1 VFVSNA
7 LIGLREGLEAALVV
21 VILVAFL
28 VKTDR
33 RWALRYVWIGV
44 GAAVA
49 LAVVI
54 GAALTFGTSELD
66 EETGELIGG
75 LASLL
80 AVVLVTGM
88 VFWMRA
94 VGRRFAGELT
104 GKLDRAL
111 GAGPLAIAAVAFLG
125 VGREGLESAL
135 FFYATVE
142 SAGET
147 GIGPALG
154 WVVGLGAAVAVGV
167 AIYVGAVRIDLT
179 RFFRWTGVGL
189 VIIAAGILAYAV
201 HELQEAGVLP
211 GGEVYAFDIRSV
223 LDPSSP
229 PAMVVRGIVNLRPRM
244 AVLELGAWAAYL
256 VVVLPLF
263 LRGVGRPGASATTT
277 RESVPARTTSA
288 SVEG

>member
-1 VFVSNA
+1 MFFSNA

-21 VILVAFL
+21 VILIAFL

-49 LAVVI
+49 LSVVI
-54 GAALTFGTSELD
+54 GAVLTFGTSGLDDRTAELV
-66 EETGELIGG
+66 GG

-88 VFWMRA
+88 IFWMRS

-111 GAGPLAIAAVAFLG
+111 DAGPFAIAAVAFLG

-147 GIGPALG
+147 GIAPALG
-154 WVVGLGAAVAVGV
+154 WVAGIGAAVALGI
-167 AIYVGAVRIDLT
+167 AIYLGAVRIDLAQ
-179 RFFRWTGVGL
+179 FFRWTGVGL
-189 VIIAAGILAYAV
+189 VIVAAGILAYAV

-211 GGEVYAFDIRSV
+211 GENVYAFDVRSTI
-223 LDPSSP
+223 DPTSP
-229 PAMVVRGIVNLRPRM
+229 LATVVRGIFNLRPRM
-244 AVLELGAWAAYL
+244 AVLEIGAWAAYL

-263 LRGVGRPGASATTT
+263 LRGVGRRPTATAAAAA
-277 RESVPARTTSA
+277 ESVPAAKR
-288 SVEG
+288 

>member
-1 VFVSNA
+1 VFFSNA

-21 VILVAFL
+21 VILIAFL

-49 LAVVI
+49 LSVVI
-54 GAALTFGTSELD
+54 GAVLTFGTSGLDDRTAELV
-66 EETGELIGG
+66 GG

-88 VFWMRA
+88 IFWMRS

-111 GAGPLAIAAVAFLG
+111 DAGPFAIAAVAFLG

-147 GIGPALG
+147 GIAPALG
-154 WVVGLGAAVAVGV
+154 WVVGIGAAVALGI
-167 AIYVGAVRIDLT
+167 AIYLGAVRIDLAQ
-179 RFFRWTGVGL
+179 FFRWTGVGL
-189 VIIAAGILAYAV
+189 VIVAAGILAYAV

-211 GGEVYAFDIRSV
+211 GENVYAFDLRSTI
-223 LDPSSP
+223 DPTSP
-229 PAMVVRGIVNLRPRM
+229 LAMVVRGIFNLRPRM
-244 AVLELGAWAAYL
+244 AVLEIGAWAAYL

-263 LRGVGRPGASATTT
+263 LRGVGRRPTATAAAAA
-277 RESVPARTTSA
+277 ESVPAAKR
-288 SVEG
+288 

>member
-1 VFVSNA
+1 VFFSNA

-21 VILVAFL
+21 VILIAFL

-49 LAVVI
+49 LSVVI
-54 GAALTFGTSELD
+54 GAVLTFGTSGLDDRTAELV
-66 EETGELIGG
+66 GG

-88 VFWMRA
+88 IFWMRS

-111 GAGPLAIAAVAFLG
+111 DAGPFAIAAVAFLG

-147 GIGPALG
+147 GIAPALG
-154 WVVGLGAAVAVGV
+154 WVVGIGAAVALGI
-167 AIYVGAVRIDLT
+167 AIYLGAVRIDLAQ
-179 RFFRWTGVGL
+179 FFRWTGVGL
-189 VIIAAGILAYAV
+189 VIVAAGILAYAV

-211 GGEVYAFDIRSV
+211 GENVYAFDLRSTI
-223 LDPSSP
+223 DPTSP
-229 PAMVVRGIVNLRPRM
+229 LAMVVRGILNLRPRM
-244 AVLELGAWAAYL
+244 AVLEIGAWAAYL

-263 LRGVGRPGASATTT
+263 LRGVGRRPTATAAAAA
-277 RESVPARTTSA
+277 ESVPAAKR
-288 SVEG
+288 

>member
-1 VFVSNA
+1 MFFSNA

-21 VILVAFL
+21 VILIAFL

-49 LAVVI
+49 LSVVI
-54 GAALTFGTSELD
+54 GAVLTFGTSGLDDRTAELV
-66 EETGELIGG
+66 GG

-88 VFWMRA
+88 IFWMRS

-111 GAGPLAIAAVAFLG
+111 DAGPFAIAAVAFLG

-147 GIGPALG
+147 GIAPALG
-154 WVVGLGAAVAVGV
+154 WVVGIGAAVALGI
-167 AIYVGAVRIDLT
+167 AIYLGAVRIDLAQ
-179 RFFRWTGVGL
+179 FFRWTGVGL
-189 VIIAAGILAYAV
+189 VIVAAGILAYAV

-211 GGEVYAFDIRSV
+211 GENVYAFDVRSTI
-223 LDPSSP
+223 DPTSP
-229 PAMVVRGIVNLRPRM
+229 LAMVVRGILNLRPRM
-244 AVLELGAWAAYL
+244 AVLEIGAWAAYL

-263 LRGVGRPGASATTT
+263 LRGVGRRPTATAAAAA
-277 RESVPARTTSA
+277 ESVPAAKR
-288 SVEG
+288 

>member
-1 VFVSNA
+1 VFFSNA

-21 VILVAFL
+21 VILIAFL

-49 LAVVI
+49 LSVVI
-54 GAALTFGTSELD
+54 GAVLTFGTSGLDDRTAELV
-66 EETGELIGG
+66 GG

-88 VFWMRA
+88 IFWMRS

-111 GAGPLAIAAVAFLG
+111 DAGPFAIAAVAFLG

-147 GIGPALG
+147 GISPALG
-154 WVVGLGAAVAVGV
+154 WVVGIGAAVALGIAV
-167 AIYVGAVRIDLT
+167 YLGAVRIDLAQ
-179 RFFRWTGVGL
+179 FFRWTGVGL
-189 VIIAAGILAYAV
+189 VIVAAGILAYAV

-211 GGEVYAFDIRSV
+211 GENVYAFDVRSTI
-223 LDPSSP
+223 DPTSP
-229 PAMVVRGIVNLRPRM
+229 LATVVRGIFNLRPRM
-244 AVLELGAWAAYL
+244 AVLEIGAWAAYL

-263 LRGVGRPGASATTT
+263 LRGVGRRPTATAAAAA
-277 RESVPARTTSA
+277 ESVPAAKR
-288 SVEG
+288 

>member
-1 VFVSNA
+1 MFFSNA

-21 VILVAFL
+21 VILIAFL

-49 LAVVI
+49 LSVVI
-54 GAALTFGTSELD
+54 GAVLTFGTSGLDDRTAELV
-66 EETGELIGG
+66 GG

-88 VFWMRA
+88 IFWMRS

-111 GAGPLAIAAVAFLG
+111 DAGPFAIAAVAFLG

-142 SAGET
+142 SADET
-147 GIGPALG
+147 DIAPALG
-154 WVVGLGAAVAVGV
+154 WVVGIGAAVALGI
-167 AIYVGAVRIDLT
+167 AIYLGAVRIDLAQ
-179 RFFRWTGVGL
+179 FFRWTGVGL
-189 VIIAAGILAYAV
+189 VIVAAGILAYAV

-211 GGEVYAFDIRSV
+211 GENVYAFDLRSTI
-223 LDPSSP
+223 DPTSP
-229 PAMVVRGIVNLRPRM
+229 LAMVVRGILNLRPRI
-244 AVLELGAWAAYL
+244 AVLEIGAWAAYL

-263 LRGVGRPGASATTT
+263 LRGVGRRPTATAAAAA
-277 RESVPARTTSA
+277 ESVPAAKR
-288 SVEG
+288 

>member
-1 VFVSNA
+1 MFFTNA

-21 VILVAFL
+21 VILIAFL

-49 LAVVI
+49 LSVVI
-54 GAALTFGTSELD
+54 GAVLTFGTSGLDDRTAELV
-66 EETGELIGG
+66 GG

-88 VFWMRA
+88 IFWMRS

-111 GAGPLAIAAVAFLG
+111 DAGPFAIAAVAFLG

-147 GIGPALG
+147 GIAPALG
-154 WVVGLGAAVAVGV
+154 WVVGIGAAVALGI
-167 AIYVGAVRIDLT
+167 AIYLGAVRIDLAT
-179 RFFRWTGVGL
+179 FFRWTGVGL
-189 VIIAAGILAYAV
+189 VVVAAGILAYAV

-211 GGEVYAFDIRSV
+211 GEKVYAFDVRSIIAP
-223 LDPSSP
+223 DSP
-229 PAMVVRGIVNLRPRM
+229 LAAVVRGIFNLRPRM
-244 AVLELGAWAAYL
+244 AVLEIGAWAAYL

-263 LRGVGRPGASATTT
+263 LRGVGRRPTATAAAAA
-277 RESVPARTTSA
+277 ESVPAAKR
-288 SVEG
+288 

>member
-1 VFVSNA
+1 MFFTNA

-21 VILVAFL
+21 VILIAFL

-49 LAVVI
+49 LSVVI
-54 GAALTFGTSELD
+54 GAVLTFGTSGLDDRTAELV
-66 EETGELIGG
+66 GG

-88 VFWMRA
+88 IFWMRS

-111 GAGPLAIAAVAFLG
+111 DAGPFAIAAVAFLG

-147 GIGPALG
+147 GIAPALG
-154 WVVGLGAAVAVGV
+154 WVVGIGAAVALGI
-167 AIYVGAVRIDLT
+167 AIYLGAVRIDLA

-189 VIIAAGILAYAV
+189 VIVAAGILAYAV

-211 GGEVYAFDIRSV
+211 GENVYAFDLRSTI
-223 LDPSSP
+223 DPTSP
-229 PAMVVRGIVNLRPRM
+229 LAMVVRGILNLRPRM
-244 AVLELGAWAAYL
+244 AVLEIGAWAAYL

-263 LRGVGRPGASATTT
+263 LRGVGRRPTATAAAAA
-277 RESVPARTTSA
+277 ESVPAAKR
-288 SVEG
+288 

>member
-1 VFVSNA
+1 VFFSNA

-21 VILVAFL
+21 VILIAFL

-49 LAVVI
+49 LSVVI
-54 GAALTFGTSELD
+54 GAVLTFGTSGLDDRTAELV
-66 EETGELIGG
+66 GG

-88 VFWMRA
+88 IFWMRS

-111 GAGPLAIAAVAFLG
+111 DAGPFAIAAVAFLG

-147 GIGPALG
+147 GIAPALG
-154 WVVGLGAAVAVGV
+154 WVVGIGAAVALGI
-167 AIYVGAVRIDLT
+167 AIYLGAVRIDLA

-189 VIIAAGILAYAV
+189 VIVAAGILAYAV

-211 GGEVYAFDIRSV
+211 GENVYAFDLRSTI
-223 LDPSSP
+223 DPTSP
-229 PAMVVRGIVNLRPRM
+229 LAMVVRGILNLRPRM
-244 AVLELGAWAAYL
+244 AVLEIGAWAAYL

-263 LRGVGRPGASATTT
+263 LRGVGRRPTATAAAAA
-277 RESVPARTTSA
+277 ESVPAAKR
-288 SVEG
+288 

>member
-1 VFVSNA
+1 MFFSNA

-21 VILVAFL
+21 VILIAFL

-49 LAVVI
+49 LSVVI
-54 GAALTFGTSELD
+54 GAVLTFGTSGLDDRTAELV
-66 EETGELIGG
+66 GG

-88 VFWMRA
+88 IFWMRS

-111 GAGPLAIAAVAFLG
+111 DAGPFAIAAVAFLG

-147 GIGPALG
+147 GIAPALG
-154 WVVGLGAAVAVGV
+154 WVVGIGAAVALGI
-167 AIYVGAVRIDLT
+167 AIYLGAVRIDLAQ
-179 RFFRWTGVGL
+179 FFRWTGVGL
-189 VIIAAGILAYAV
+189 VIVAAGILAYAV

-211 GGEVYAFDIRSV
+211 GENVYAFDVRSTI
-223 LDPSSP
+223 DPTSP
-229 PAMVVRGIVNLRPRM
+229 LAMVVRGIFNLRPRM
-244 AVLELGAWAAYL
+244 AVLEIGAWAAYL

-263 LRGVGRPGASATTT
+263 LRGVGRRPTATAAAAA
-277 RESVPARTTSA
+277 ESVPAAKR
-288 SVEG
+288 

>member
-1 VFVSNA
+1 MFFTNA

-21 VILVAFL
+21 VNLIAFL

-49 LAVVI
+49 LSVVI
-54 GAALTFGTSELD
+54 GAVLTFGTSGLDDRTAELV
-66 EETGELIGG
+66 GG

-88 VFWMRA
+88 IFWMRS

-111 GAGPLAIAAVAFLG
+111 DAGPFAIAAVAFLG

-147 GIGPALG
+147 GIAPALG
-154 WVVGLGAAVAVGV
+154 WVVGIGAAVALGI
-167 AIYVGAVRIDLT
+167 AIYLGAVRIDLAQ
-179 RFFRWTGVGL
+179 FFRWTGVGL
-189 VIIAAGILAYAV
+189 VIVAAGILAYAV

-211 GGEVYAFDIRSV
+211 GENVYAFDVRSTI
-223 LDPSSP
+223 DPTSP
-229 PAMVVRGIVNLRPRM
+229 LATVVRGIFNLRPRM
-244 AVLELGAWAAYL
+244 AVLEIGAWAAYL

-263 LRGVGRPGASATTT
+263 LRGVGRRPTATAAAAA
-277 RESVPARTTSA
+277 ESVPAAKR
-288 SVEG
+288 

>member
-1 VFVSNA
+1 VFFSNA

-21 VILVAFL
+21 VILIAFL

-49 LAVVI
+49 LSVVI
-54 GAALTFGTSELD
+54 GAVLTFGTSGLDDRTAELV
-66 EETGELIGG
+66 GG

-88 VFWMRA
+88 IFWMRS

-111 GAGPLAIAAVAFLG
+111 DAGPFAIAAVAFLG

-147 GIGPALG
+147 GIAPALG
-154 WVVGLGAAVAVGV
+154 WVVGIGAAVALGI
-167 AIYVGAVRIDLT
+167 AIYLGAVRIDLA

-189 VIIAAGILAYAV
+189 VIVAAGILAYAV

-211 GGEVYAFDIRSV
+211 GENVYAFDLRSTI
-223 LDPSSP
+223 DPTSP
-229 PAMVVRGIVNLRPRM
+229 LAMVVRGIFNLRPRM
-244 AVLELGAWAAYL
+244 AVLEIGAWAAYL

-263 LRGVGRPGASATTT
+263 LRGVGRRPTATAAAAA
-277 RESVPARTTSA
+277 ESVPAAKR
-288 SVEG
+288 

>member
-1 VFVSNA
+1 MFFSNA

-21 VILVAFL
+21 VILIAFL

-49 LAVVI
+49 LSVVI
-54 GAALTFGTSELD
+54 GAVLTFGTSGLDDRTAELV
-66 EETGELIGG
+66 GG

-88 VFWMRA
+88 IFWMRS

-111 GAGPLAIAAVAFLG
+111 DAGPFAIAAVAFLG

-147 GIGPALG
+147 GIAPALG
-154 WVVGLGAAVAVGV
+154 WVAGIGAAVALGI
-167 AIYVGAVRIDLT
+167 AIYLGAVRIDLAQ
-179 RFFRWTGVGL
+179 FFRWTGVGL
-189 VIIAAGILAYAV
+189 VIVAAGLLADACLLYT
-201 HELQEAGVLP
+201 
-211 GGEVYAFDIRSV
+211 S
-223 LDPSSP
+223 PS
-229 PAMVVRGIVNLRPRM
+229 PRD
-244 AVLELGAWAAYL
+244 
-256 VVVLPLF
+256 
-263 LRGVGRPGASATTT
+263 S
-277 RESVPARTTSA
+277 
-288 SVEG
+288 

>member
-1 VFVSNA
+1 VFFSNA

-21 VILVAFL
+21 VILIAFL
-28 VKTDR
+28 VKTNR

-49 LAVVI
+49 LSVVI
-54 GAALTFGTSELD
+54 GAVLTFGTSGLDDRTAELV
-66 EETGELIGG
+66 GG

-88 VFWMRA
+88 IFWMRS

-111 GAGPLAIAAVAFLG
+111 DAGPFAIAAVAFLG

-147 GIGPALG
+147 GIAPALG
-154 WVVGLGAAVAVGV
+154 WVVGIGAAVALGI
-167 AIYVGAVRIDLT
+167 AIYLGAVRIDLAQ
-179 RFFRWTGVGL
+179 FFRWTGVGL
-189 VIIAAGILAYAV
+189 VIVAAGILAYAV

-211 GGEVYAFDIRSV
+211 GENVYAFDLRSTI
-223 LDPSSP
+223 DPTSP
-229 PAMVVRGIVNLRPRM
+229 LAMVVRGIFNLRPRM
-244 AVLELGAWAAYL
+244 AVLEIGAWAAYL

-263 LRGVGRPGASATTT
+263 LRGVGRRPTATAAAAA
-277 RESVPARTTSA
+277 ESVPAAKR
-288 SVEG
+288 

>member
-1 VFVSNA
+1 VFFSNA

-21 VILVAFL
+21 VILIAFL

-49 LAVVI
+49 LSVVI
-54 GAALTFGTSELD
+54 GAVLTFGTSGLDDRTAELV
-66 EETGELIGG
+66 GG

-88 VFWMRA
+88 IFWMRS

-111 GAGPLAIAAVAFLG
+111 DAGPFAIAAVAFLG

-147 GIGPALG
+147 GIAPALG
-154 WVVGLGAAVAVGV
+154 WVVGIGAAVALGI
-167 AIYVGAVRIDLT
+167 AIYLGAVRIDLA

-189 VIIAAGILAYAV
+189 VIVAAGILAYAV

-211 GGEVYAFDIRSV
+211 GENVYAFDVRSTI
-223 LDPSSP
+223 DPTSP
-229 PAMVVRGIVNLRPRM
+229 LATVVRGIFNLRPRM
-244 AVLELGAWAAYL
+244 AVLEIGAWAAYL

-263 LRGVGRPGASATTT
+263 LRGVGRRPTATAAAAA
-277 RESVPARTTSA
+277 ESVPAAKR
-288 SVEG
+288 

>member
-1 VFVSNA
+1 MFFSNA

-21 VILVAFL
+21 VILIAFL

-49 LAVVI
+49 LSVVI
-54 GAALTFGTSELD
+54 GAVLTFGTSGLDDRTAELV
-66 EETGELIGG
+66 GG
-75 LASLL
+75 TTMLL
-80 AVVLVTGM
+80 AVLVLTGM
-88 VFWMRA
+88 IFWMRS

-111 GAGPLAIAAVAFLG
+111 DAGPFAIAAVAFLG

-147 GIGPALG
+147 GIAPALG
-154 WVVGLGAAVAVGV
+154 WVVGIGAAVALGI
-167 AIYVGAVRIDLT
+167 AIYLGAVRIDLAQ
-179 RFFRWTGVGL
+179 FFRWTGVGL
-189 VIIAAGILAYAV
+189 VIVAAGILAYAV

-211 GGEVYAFDIRSV
+211 GENVYAFDVRSTI
-223 LDPSSP
+223 DPTSP
-229 PAMVVRGIVNLRPRM
+229 LAMVVRGIFNLRPRM
-244 AVLELGAWAAYL
+244 AVLEIGAWAAYL

-263 LRGVGRPGASATTT
+263 LRGVGRRPTATAAAAA
-277 RESVPARTTSA
+277 ESVPAAKR
-288 SVEG
+288 

>member
-1 VFVSNA
+1 MFFTNA
-7 LIGLREGLEAALVV
+7 LNGLREGLEAALVV
-21 VILVAFL
+21 VILIAFL

-49 LAVVI
+49 LSVVI
-54 GAALTFGTSELD
+54 GAVLTFGTSGLDDRTAELV
-66 EETGELIGG
+66 GG

-88 VFWMRA
+88 IFWMRS

-111 GAGPLAIAAVAFLG
+111 DAGPFAIAAVAFLG

-147 GIGPALG
+147 GIAPALG
-154 WVVGLGAAVAVGV
+154 WVVGIGAAVALGI
-167 AIYVGAVRIDLT
+167 AIYLGAVRIDLAQ
-179 RFFRWTGVGL
+179 FFRWTGVGL
-189 VIIAAGILAYAV
+189 VIVAAGILAYAV

-211 GGEVYAFDIRSV
+211 GENVYAFDVRSTI
-223 LDPSSP
+223 DPTSP
-229 PAMVVRGIVNLRPRM
+229 LATVVRGIFNLRPRM
-244 AVLELGAWAAYL
+244 AVLEIGAWATYL

-263 LRGVGRPGASATTT
+263 LRGVGRRPTATAAAAA
-277 RESVPARTTSA
+277 ESVPAAKR
-288 SVEG
+288 

>member
-1 VFVSNA
+1 MFFSNA

-21 VILVAFL
+21 VILIAFL

-49 LAVVI
+49 LSVVI
-54 GAALTFGTSELD
+54 GAVLTFGTSGLDDRTAELV
-66 EETGELIGG
+66 GG

-88 VFWMRA
+88 IFWMRS

-111 GAGPLAIAAVAFLG
+111 DAGPFAIAAVAFLG

-147 GIGPALG
+147 GIAPALG
-154 WVVGLGAAVAVGV
+154 WVVGIGAAVALGI
-167 AIYVGAVRIDLT
+167 AIYLGAVRIDLAQ
-179 RFFRWTGVGL
+179 FFRWTGVGL
-189 VIIAAGILAYAV
+189 VIVAAGILAYAV

-211 GGEVYAFDIRSV
+211 GENVYAFDLRSTI
-223 LDPSSP
+223 DPTSP
-229 PAMVVRGIVNLRPRM
+229 LAMVVRGILNLRPRM
-244 AVLELGAWAAYL
+244 AVLEIGAWAAYL
-256 VVVLPLF
+256 IVVMPLF
-263 LRGVGRPGASATTT
+263 LRGVGSPKPTTEPA
-277 RESVPARTTSA
+277 REAVPASHPAREA
-288 SVEG
+288 

>member
-1 VFVSNA
+1 MFFSNA

-21 VILVAFL
+21 VILIAFL

-49 LAVVI
+49 LSVVI
-54 GAALTFGTSELD
+54 GAVLTFGTSGLDDRTAELV
-66 EETGELIGG
+66 GG

-88 VFWMRA
+88 IFWMRS

-111 GAGPLAIAAVAFLG
+111 DAGPFAIAAVAFLG

-147 GIGPALG
+147 GIAPALG
-154 WVVGLGAAVAVGV
+154 WVVGIGAAVALGI
-167 AIYVGAVRIDLT
+167 AIYLGAVRIDLAQ
-179 RFFRWTGVGL
+179 FFRWTGVGL
-189 VIIAAGILAYAV
+189 VIVAAGILAYAV

-211 GGEVYAFDIRSV
+211 GENVYAFDLRSTI
-223 LDPSSP
+223 DPTSP
-229 PAMVVRGIVNLRPRM
+229 LATVVRGIFNLRPRM
-244 AVLELGAWAAYL
+244 AVLEIGAWAAYL

-263 LRGVGRPGASATTT
+263 LRGVGRRPTATAAAAA
-277 RESVPARTTSA
+277 ESVPAAKR
-288 SVEG
+288 

>member
-1 VFVSNA
+1 VFFSNA

-21 VILVAFL
+21 VILIAFL

-49 LAVVI
+49 LSVVI
-54 GAALTFGTSELD
+54 GAVLTFGTSGLDDRTAELV
-66 EETGELIGG
+66 GG

-88 VFWMRA
+88 IFWMRS

-111 GAGPLAIAAVAFLG
+111 DAGPFAIAAVAFLG

-147 GIGPALG
+147 GIAPALG
-154 WVVGLGAAVAVGV
+154 WVVGIGAAVALGI
-167 AIYVGAVRIDLT
+167 AIYLGAVRIDLAQ
-179 RFFRWTGVGL
+179 FFRWTGVGL
-189 VIIAAGILAYAV
+189 VIVAAGILAYAV

-211 GGEVYAFDIRSV
+211 GENVYAFDVRSTI
-223 LDPSSP
+223 DPTSP
-229 PAMVVRGIVNLRPRM
+229 LATVVRGIFNLRPRM
-244 AVLELGAWAAYL
+244 AVLEIGAWAAYL

-263 LRGVGRPGASATTT
+263 LRGVGRRPTATAAAAA
-277 RESVPARTTSA
+277 ESVPAAKR
-288 SVEG
+288 

>member
-1 VFVSNA
+1 MFFSNA

-21 VILVAFL
+21 VILIAFL

-49 LAVVI
+49 LSVVI
-54 GAALTFGTSELD
+54 GAVLTFGTSGLDDRTAELV
-66 EETGELIGG
+66 GG

-88 VFWMRA
+88 IFWMRS

-111 GAGPLAIAAVAFLG
+111 DAGPFAIAAVAFLG

-147 GIGPALG
+147 GIAPALG
-154 WVVGLGAAVAVGV
+154 WVVGIGAAVALGI
-167 AIYVGAVRIDLT
+167 AIYLGAVRIDLAQ
-179 RFFRWTGVGL
+179 FFRWTGVGL
-189 VIIAAGILAYAV
+189 VIVAAGILAYAV

-211 GGEVYAFDIRSV
+211 GENVYAFDLRSTI
-223 LDPSSP
+223 DPTSP
-229 PAMVVRGIVNLRPRM
+229 LAMVVRGIFNLRPRM
-244 AVLELGAWAAYL
+244 AVLEIGAWAAYL
-256 VVVLPLF
+256 LSLIHISEPT
-263 LRGVGRPGASATTT
+263 RPY
-277 RESVPARTTSA
+277 
-288 SVEG
+288 

>member
-1 VFVSNA
+1 MFFSNA

-21 VILVAFL
+21 VILIAFL

-49 LAVVI
+49 LSVVI
-54 GAALTFGTSELD
+54 GAVLPFGTSGLD
-66 EETGELIGG
+66 DRTAEPAGG

-88 VFWMRA
+88 IFWMRS

-111 GAGPLAIAAVAFLG
+111 DAGPFAIAAVAFLG

-147 GIGPALG
+147 GIAPALG
-154 WVVGLGAAVAVGV
+154 WVAGIGAAVALGI
-167 AIYVGAVRIDLT
+167 AIYLGAVRIDLAQ
-179 RFFRWTGVGL
+179 FFRWTGVGL
-189 VIIAAGILAYAV
+189 VIVAAGILAYAV

-211 GGEVYAFDIRSV
+211 GENVYAFDVRSTI
-223 LDPSSP
+223 DPTSP
-229 PAMVVRGIVNLRPRM
+229 LAMVVRGILNLRPRM
-244 AVLELGAWAAYL
+244 AVLEIGAWAAYL

-263 LRGVGRPGASATTT
+263 LRGVGRRPTATAAAAA
-277 RESVPARTTSA
+277 ESVPAAKR
-288 SVEG
+288 

>member
-1 VFVSNA
+1 MFFTNA

-21 VILVAFL
+21 VILIAFL

-49 LAVVI
+49 LSVVI
-54 GAALTFGTSELD
+54 GAVLTFGTSGLD
-66 EETGELIGG
+66 DRTAEMVGG

-88 VFWMRA
+88 IFWMRS

-111 GAGPLAIAAVAFLG
+111 DAGPFAIAAVAVLG

-147 GIGPALG
+147 GIAPALG
-154 WVVGLGAAVAVGV
+154 WVVGIGAAVALGI
-167 AIYVGAVRIDLT
+167 AIYLGAVRIDLAQ
-179 RFFRWTGVGL
+179 FFRWTGVGL
-189 VIIAAGILAYAV
+189 VIVAAGILAYAV

-211 GGEVYAFDIRSV
+211 GENVYAFDVRSTI
-223 LDPSSP
+223 DPTSP
-229 PAMVVRGIVNLRPRM
+229 LATVVRGIFNLRPRM
-244 AVLELGAWAAYL
+244 AVLEIGAWAAYL

-263 LRGVGRPGASATTT
+263 LRGVGRRPTATAAAAA
-277 RESVPARTTSA
+277 ESVPAAKR
-288 SVEG
+288 

>member
-1 VFVSNA
+1 MFFSNA

-21 VILVAFL
+21 VILIAFL
-28 VKTDR
+28 VKTNR

-49 LAVVI
+49 LSVVI
-54 GAALTFGTSELD
+54 GAVLTFGTSGLDDRTAELV
-66 EETGELIGG
+66 GG

-88 VFWMRA
+88 IFWMRS

-111 GAGPLAIAAVAFLG
+111 DAGPFAIAAVAFLG

-147 GIGPALG
+147 GIAPALG
-154 WVVGLGAAVAVGV
+154 WVVGIGAAVALGI
-167 AIYVGAVRIDLT
+167 AIYLGAVRIDLAQ
-179 RFFRWTGVGL
+179 FFRWTGVGL
-189 VIIAAGILAYAV
+189 VIVAAGILAYAV

-211 GGEVYAFDIRSV
+211 GENVYAFDLRSTI
-223 LDPSSP
+223 DPTSP
-229 PAMVVRGIVNLRPRM
+229 LAMVVRGILNLRPRM
-244 AVLELGAWAAYL
+244 AVLEIGAWAAYL

-263 LRGVGRPGASATTT
+263 LRGVGRRPTATAAAAA
-277 RESVPARTTSA
+277 ESVPAAKR
-288 SVEG
+288 

>member
-1 VFVSNA
+1 MFFSNA

-21 VILVAFL
+21 VILIAFL

-49 LAVVI
+49 LSVVI
-54 GAALTFGTSELD
+54 GAVLTFGTSGLDDRTAELV
-66 EETGELIGG
+66 GG

-88 VFWMRA
+88 IFWMRS

-111 GAGPLAIAAVAFLG
+111 DAGPFAIAAVAFLG

-147 GIGPALG
+147 GIAPALG
-154 WVVGLGAAVAVGV
+154 WVVGIGAAVALGI
-167 AIYVGAVRIDLT
+167 AIYLGAVRIDLAQ
-179 RFFRWTGVGL
+179 FFRWTGVGL
-189 VIIAAGILAYAV
+189 VIVAAGILAYAV

-211 GGEVYAFDIRSV
+211 GENVYAFDVRSTI
-223 LDPSSP
+223 DPTSP
-229 PAMVVRGIVNLRPRM
+229 LATVVRGIFNLRPRM
-244 AVLELGAWAAYL
+244 AVLEIGAWAAYL

-263 LRGVGRPGASATTT
+263 LRGVGR
-277 RESVPARTTSA
+277 RDRKSV
-288 SVEG
+288 V